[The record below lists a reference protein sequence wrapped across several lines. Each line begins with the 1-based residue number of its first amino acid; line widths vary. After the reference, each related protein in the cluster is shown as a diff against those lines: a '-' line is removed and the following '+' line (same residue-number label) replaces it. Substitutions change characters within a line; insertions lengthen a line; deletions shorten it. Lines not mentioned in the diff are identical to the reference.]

1 MVEEYEFITDDK
13 SLREK
18 REKDGLGQGDRAIF
32 QSMQTGDGLIEI
44 KSVEQFK
51 ALAQAAS
58 DRFDGLREIVKV
70 MTHDQALF
78 IRMLRV
84 DKGYTWRAVA
94 EACYV
99 QNWEGYDRE
108 QWAPPSNQLMGM
120 ALCEKAAE
128 FFGED
133 YEQPP
138 WN

>member
-1 MVEEYEFITDDK
+1 
-13 SLREK
+13 
-18 REKDGLGQGDRAIF
+18 
-32 QSMQTGDGLIEI
+32 MQTGDGLIEI

-58 DRFDGLREIVKV
+58 DRFEGLGEIVKV

-94 EACYV
+94 EACYE

-108 QWAPPSNQLMGM
+108 QWTPPSNQLMGM

-128 FFGED
+128 FFGEH
-133 YEQPP
+133 YKQPP